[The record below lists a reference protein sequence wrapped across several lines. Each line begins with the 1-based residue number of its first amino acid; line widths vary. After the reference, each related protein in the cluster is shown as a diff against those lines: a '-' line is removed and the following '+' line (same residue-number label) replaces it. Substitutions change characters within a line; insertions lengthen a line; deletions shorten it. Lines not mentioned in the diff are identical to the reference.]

1 MLAACAFSSYGD
13 QEVMAQ
19 LSQLHTG
26 APEKPAIIFV
36 HGLGGDVIDT
46 WQHASAKATDFWP
59 HWVGQD
65 TDCDSWVLGYDAA
78 LSAWKEQAM
87 PLPHQADQVADLLAT
102 EAKLKNKRLVWLVT
116 AWAAW

>member
-1 MLAACAFSSYGD
+1 VSGSVARRSVGKKVRRRAPVSIIRFDCVSERLCADSTLTKEIRRRTYIQQTVHHSQQMLAACAFSSYGD

-46 WQHASAKATDFWP
+46 
-59 HWVGQD
+59 
-65 TDCDSWVLGYDAA
+65 
-78 LSAWKEQAM
+78 
-87 PLPHQADQVADLLAT
+87 
-102 EAKLKNKRLVWLVT
+102 
-116 AWAAW
+116 